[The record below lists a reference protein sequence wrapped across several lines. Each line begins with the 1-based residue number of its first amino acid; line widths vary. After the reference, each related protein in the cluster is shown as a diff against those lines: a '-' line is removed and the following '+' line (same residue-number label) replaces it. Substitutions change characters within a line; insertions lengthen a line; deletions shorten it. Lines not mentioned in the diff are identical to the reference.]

1 MQAPPS
7 LSPATLPSPDRGRA
21 ETPVAF
27 VNAILLAY
35 AQRGISP
42 DAMLEQAQIT
52 PSILSEPTGRIT
64 ALQFELASGVAMRE
78 LDDEALGW
86 FERRLPWGSY
96 GMLVRASLTAPTLGV
111 ALKRWCRHHNL
122 LTSSIHLELT
132 EQDGVARLVLSELA
146 GAGVWVAERS
156 APYKAEPAQQ
166 ARDAEQSAPPPRFP
180 DDLRE
185 FCIVSV
191 LRNALGVAC
200 WLSDSRIAL
209 QQTTLR
215 YAPPSHQS
223 SYGVLFDGPVRFEA
237 ETNSLQFDAL
247 YLTLPV
253 RRDEAALQRM
263 LERALLLTV
272 RPYRRDRLLVE
283 KVRQALTQFPQHTRN
298 ADDLAD
304 RLNLSTRTLHRQL
317 KDEGS
322 SLQQLKDA
330 VRRDLALDLLHRSK
344 KPLKQIAEAVGFQS
358 EKSFLRAFKTWTGQ
372 TPDAVR
378 RSG

>member
-1 MQAPPS
+1 MKTAVSTAPVIPS
-7 LSPATLPSPDRGRA
+7 APAPGRA

-27 VNAILLAY
+27 VNSILLAY
-35 AQRGISP
+35 TRRGIAPS
-42 DAMLEQAQIT
+42 AMLESAQIT
-52 PSILSEPTGRIT
+52 PSILNKSAGRVT
-64 ALQFELASGVAMRE
+64 ALQFELASGIAMRE

-122 LTSSIHLELT
+122 LTDRIQLRLD
-132 EQDGVARLVLSELA
+132 EQDGVAMLRLNEQADL
-146 GAGVWVAERS
+146 GA
-156 APYKAEPAQQ
+156 
-166 ARDAEQSAPPPRFP
+166 
-180 DDLRE
+180 LRE

-200 WLSDSRIAL
+200 WLSDSRVDL

-215 YAPPSHQS
+215 YAPPAHRN
-223 SYGVLFDGPVRFEA
+223 SYSVLFDGPCHFDAEA
-237 ETNSLQFDAL
+237 NTLQFDAL

-283 KVRQALTQFPQHTRN
+283 KVRQLLRQDAATLRSAN
-298 ADDLAD
+298 ALAD
-304 RLNLSTRTLHRQL
+304 RLNLSERTLHRQL

-322 SLQQLKDA
+322 SLQTIKDT
-330 VRRDLALDLLHRSK
+330 VRREMALDLLHRSR
-344 KPLKQIAEAVGFQS
+344 KPIKQIAEAVGFQS
-358 EKSFLRAFKTWTGQ
+358 EKSFIRAFKGWTGKA
-372 TPDAVR
+372 PDAAR
-378 RSG
+378 RA